1 MSILD
6 KLLNKCEQ
14 DGVLKEEEEDII
26 RFGIESLINLVICLG
41 ILLCIGWIFGSLLS
55 GIFFFAFF
63 LPLRKFAGGYH
74 SNTEVGCIIS
84 SIIILLLVF
93 STLFLGRWNI
103 AVYLIISVLCNI
115 LFFFMVPVENKNKLL
130 DKLEKEVYRKKTWK
144 VLTYENLCV
153 LFSYYMNLYFIIRIT
168 AMVYVTVGILL
179 IWGRLDNLK
188 MIGR

>member
-1 MSILD
+1 
-6 KLLNKCEQ
+6 
-14 DGVLKEEEEDII
+14 
-26 RFGIESLINLVICLG
+26 
-41 ILLCIGWIFGSLLS
+41 
-55 GIFFFAFF
+55 
-63 LPLRKFAGGYH
+63 
-74 SNTEVGCIIS
+74 
-84 SIIILLLVF
+84 
-93 STLFLGRWNI
+93 
-103 AVYLIISVLCNI
+103 
-115 LFFFMVPVENKNKLL
+115 MVPVENKNKLL

>member
-63 LPLRKFAGGYH
+63 LPLKISQIYSTKRS
-74 SNTEVGCIIS
+74 SNSGIR
-84 SIIILLLVF
+84 
-93 STLFLGRWNI
+93 FL
-103 AVYLIISVLCNI
+103 
-115 LFFFMVPVENKNKLL
+115 
-130 DKLEKEVYRKKTWK
+130 
-144 VLTYENLCV
+144 
-153 LFSYYMNLYFIIRIT
+153 
-168 AMVYVTVGILL
+168 
-179 IWGRLDNLK
+179 
-188 MIGR
+188 